1 MGQEINEVIKSID
14 IIFTKG
20 HKSKLSETFQKS
32 VSKESQVVSKYLGIQ
47 SEIQSILWSILF
59 SMTIQK
65 NSSVDLDDF
74 SSFLNTSVLRVFLYQ
89 KEFDEL
95 VRKKL
100 LQKTKPTRR
109 RRNNESL
116 NYLNLYVPNDIIY
129 SVINGEP
136 LPSRRKSDLN
146 IYEILDIVYSLFQQK
161 DDCFIDIEELISEIE
176 SLMSENKDNQF
187 IRQILNF
194 KLPSFELITFLFL
207 CQQFTEGNSVDLVK
221 LTRILLN
228 DTQKQL
234 NVRKKFI
241 NEETKLQKCQLVS
254 LETESDFKSDRTI
267 VLTNKGKDLFGEDKK
282 LFIEHESSNHSD
294 IILSTSIPEK
304 QLFFNT
310 KEQIQLDQLSD
321 FLKPTNYDQLM
332 SRLRNL
338 NMKPSVTVL
347 FHGFPGTGK
356 TEVTYQLSRLTG
368 RNIKRVEISETKSK
382 WFGESEKRIKG
393 VFDSYKKLV
402 ESSELTPIL
411 LFNEVDGVFGTRK
424 QGTSSVDQTENSIQ
438 TIILQ
443 EMEEF
448 KGILICT
455 TNLPMNLDK
464 SFDRRFLFKIY
475 FNKPDSVTRSHIW
488 KDKLPVLEEKQTQ
501 YLSETF
507 NFSGGQIDNI
517 CKKVVMTQILT
528 GNIPDLCEIEQFCQT
543 ETLETKT
550 QRNPIGFKIGSVSN

>member
-1 MGQEINEVIKSID
+1 MGHEINEVIKSID
-14 IIFTKG
+14 VIFEKG
-20 HKSKLSETFQKS
+20 HKSKLSETFFKS
-32 VSKESQVVSKYLGIQ
+32 VSKESKVVSQYLGIE
-47 SEIQSILWSILF
+47 SEIQSTLWSVIF

-74 SSFLNTSVLRVFLYQ
+74 SSYFSTSVLRVFLFQ
-89 KEFDEL
+89 KDFDDL

-100 LQKTKPTRR
+100 LQKTKPSRR

-116 NYLNLYVPNDIIY
+116 NFTNLYVPNDLIY
-129 SVINGEP
+129 SVVSGEP
-136 LPSRRKSDLN
+136 YNKKKSDLN
-146 IYEILDIVYSLFQQK
+146 IYEILDVVYSLIQQK
-161 DDCFIDIEELISEIE
+161 DDCFIDSEELVTEIE
-176 SLMSENKDNQF
+176 GLMSENKKNKF
-187 IRQILNF
+187 VRQIMNY
-194 KLPSFELITFLFL
+194 KLPSLELVILL
-207 CQQFTEGNSVDLVK
+207 VMCQQFTEGNSSVDLVR
-221 LTRILLN
+221 LTRTLLN
-228 DTQKQL
+228 DTQKQIT
-234 NVRKKFI
+234 VRKKFI
-241 NEETKLQKCQLVS
+241 NEDTKLQQSQLVS
-254 LETESDFKSDRTI
+254 LETESDFKSDRI
-267 VLTNKGKDLFGEDKK
+267 LVLTNKGKDLFGEDKN
-282 LFIEHESSNHSD
+282 LFLEQETNKHSD

-310 KEQIQLDQLSD
+310 KEQKSLDQLTD
-321 FLKPTNYDQLM
+321 ILRPKNYDQLM
-332 SRLRNL
+332 SRLGSL

-347 FHGFPGTGK
+347 YHGFPGTGK
-356 TEVTYQLSRLTG
+356 TESVYQLSRLTG
-368 RNIKRVEISETKSK
+368 RSIKRVEISETKSK
-382 WFGESEKRIKG
+382 WFGESEKRIKS

-475 FNKPDSVTRSHIW
+475 FNKPNSVTRSHIW
-488 KDKLPVLEEKQTQ
+488 KDKLPILTETQTQ
-501 YLSETF
+501 YLSERF
-507 NFSGGQIDNI
+507 DFSGGQIDNI

-528 GNIPDLCEIEQFCQT
+528 GNIPDLSEIEEYCLS
-543 ETLETKT
+543 ESLEKKSV
-550 QRNPIGFKIGSVSN
+550 RNPIGFKVGSSTN